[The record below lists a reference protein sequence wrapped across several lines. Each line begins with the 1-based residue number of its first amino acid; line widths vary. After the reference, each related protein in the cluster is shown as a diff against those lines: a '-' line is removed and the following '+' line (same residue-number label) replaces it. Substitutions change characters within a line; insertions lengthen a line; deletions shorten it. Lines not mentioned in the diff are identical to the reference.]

1 MVVLDS
7 QTSFPVLCFIFN
19 PDGLAYSKQHYYRT
33 SQQSSTKTRFCKSS
47 STCDKFY
54 DKNAIFQLAGLK
66 VKKSKWD
73 DLCILKL
80 LATSYLL
87 SKEKLMLSKLS
98 PFEELA
104 YFSTLP

>member
-1 MVVLDS
+1 
-7 QTSFPVLCFIFN
+7 
-19 PDGLAYSKQHYYRT
+19 
-33 SQQSSTKTRFCKSS
+33 
-47 STCDKFY
+47 
-54 DKNAIFQLAGLK
+54 
-66 VKKSKWD
+66 
-73 DLCILKL
+73 LCILKL